1 MGRKRKR
8 IVRTK
13 PIPTLPTVFDCPIC
27 GTTNSI
33 NIDINRKIRTAVIF
47 CGKCKIQTTKP
58 IRPIEERV
66 DVFGDWIDQLV
77 AESEQAESIS
87 TISEKPDI
95 SEEEQIKEK

>member
-47 CGKCKIQTTKP
+47 CGKCKIQATRP
-58 IRPIEERV
+58 VRPIEEKV
-66 DVFGDWIDQLV
+66 DVFGDWLDQLV
-77 AESEQAESIS
+77 EESERRESIAPL
-87 TISEKPDI
+87 TENPEIG
-95 SEEEQIKEK
+95 EEEQIKE

>member
-58 IRPIEERV
+58 VRPIEERV
-66 DVFGDWIDQLV
+66 DVFGDWLDALV
-77 AESEQAESIS
+77 EESEQDQEPPIS
-87 TISEKPDI
+87 TEGSNITE
-95 SEEEQIKEK
+95 

>member
-58 IRPIEERV
+58 VRPIEERV
-66 DVFGDWIDQLV
+66 DVFGDWLDTLV
-77 AESEQAESIS
+77 EESEESQK
-87 TISEKPDI
+87 TPV
-95 SEEEQIKEK
+95 SEERSDITDES

>member
-27 GTTNSI
+27 GTGKSVHIDVDRKI
-33 NIDINRKIRTAVIF
+33 NIAVIK
-47 CGKCKIQTTKP
+47 CGKCKVQASRP

-66 DVFGDWIDQLV
+66 DVFGDWIDELL
-77 AESEQAESIS
+77 ADENDNEDSAGSSAI
-87 TISEKPDI
+87 D
-95 SEEEQIKEK
+95 

>member
-27 GTTNSI
+27 GTGKSVHI
-33 NIDINRKIRTAVIF
+33 EVSRKIKTAVIR
-47 CGKCKIQTTKP
+47 CGKCRVQAARP

-66 DVFGDWIDQLV
+66 DVFGDWLDELLMEENEDNDFAGS
-77 AESEQAESIS
+77 AEAEN
-87 TISEKPDI
+87 
-95 SEEEQIKEK
+95 

>member
-27 GTTNSI
+27 GTGKSI
-33 NIDINRKIRTAVIF
+33 HIEVDRKIRIAIIR
-47 CGKCKIQTTKP
+47 CGKCKVQESRP

-66 DVFGDWIDQLV
+66 DVFGDWLDELLM
-77 AESEQAESIS
+77 EKSE
-87 TISEKPDI
+87 TTDI
-95 SEEEQIKEK
+95 